1 MLKDY
6 KSLELDKILQQLANE
21 TTCADAAALAAEI
34 EPDTD
39 LKDVERLLQETDDA
53 FVLMAK
59 FGAPSFYGMTNVTN
73 ALRRAQAGGVL
84 NLPELLAVAGTLRA
98 IRSVSDWR
106 EKSESVK
113 TASTTALKRC
123 SRTNFSRS
131 ASR

>member
-39 LKDVERLLQETDDA
+39 LKHVARLLQETDDA

-73 ALRRAQAGGVL
+73 ALRRAQAGGV
-84 NLPELLAVAGTLRA
+84 
-98 IRSVSDWR
+98 RSR
-106 EKSESVK
+106 
-113 TASTTALKRC
+113 RG
-123 SRTNFSRS
+123 
-131 ASR
+131 

>member
-39 LKDVERLLQETDDA
+39 LKHVARLLQETDDA

-73 ALRRAQAGGVL
+73 ALRRAA
-84 NLPELLAVAGTLRA
+84 A
-98 IRSVSDWR
+98 
-106 EKSESVK
+106 
-113 TASTTALKRC
+113 C
-123 SRTNFSRS
+123 
-131 ASR
+131 